1 MKYPKTGS
9 EVYVSLNLSN
19 TMLTGIGKG
28 TITREEVSASY
39 LKRLFAEHGVIV
51 SAKPEQRRLLEIV
64 NERYDLELEI
74 PETLKLFQLT
84 EEHRRLVVISVTG
97 LRRKNGSL
105 LPEYTEEEF
114 DERVD
119 AGKLPACVRGGYD
132 LVDVRDVAAGCVRAA
147 LHGRSGECYILSN
160 RHYEV
165 RELLELARRCGGGRR
180 LPVLP
185 AWMAKAAVPFIRLYA
200 RGVHRRPLYTRYSLH
215 TLQSNDRFSHDKATA
230 ELGFFPRDIARTVAD
245 TVLWLRRRRARA

>member
-97 LRRKNGSL
+97 LLRKNGSL

-114 DERVD
+114 SEATFNFV
-119 AGKLPACVRGGYD
+119 KYYVQ
-132 LVDVRDVAAGCVRAA
+132 
-147 LHGRSGECYILSN
+147 
-160 RHYEV
+160 
-165 RELLELARRCGGGRR
+165 
-180 LPVLP
+180 
-185 AWMAKAAVPFIRLYA
+185 
-200 RGVHRRPLYTRYSLH
+200 GVHYDALVEENKKLK
-215 TLQSNDRFSHDKATA
+215 F
-230 ELGFFPRDIARTVAD
+230 ELEQELEWHHRTD
-245 TVLWLRRRRARA
+245 NN

>member
-1 MKYPKTGS
+1 MSYPTTGQ

-64 NERYDLELEI
+64 NERYDLELNI
-74 PETLKLFQLT
+74 PETLKLFQLS
-84 EEHRRLVVISVTG
+84 EEHRRLVVVEVTG

-114 DERVD
+114 DEATFNFVKYYVQGVHYDTLVEENKKLKFELEQELEWRNRVD
-119 AGKLPACVRGGYD
+119 
-132 LVDVRDVAAGCVRAA
+132 
-147 LHGRSGECYILSN
+147 N
-160 RHYEV
+160 
-165 RELLELARRCGGGRR
+165 
-180 LPVLP
+180 
-185 AWMAKAAVPFIRLYA
+185 
-200 RGVHRRPLYTRYSLH
+200 
-215 TLQSNDRFSHDKATA
+215 
-230 ELGFFPRDIARTVAD
+230 
-245 TVLWLRRRRARA
+245 

>member
-64 NERYDLELEI
+64 NERYDLELSI
-74 PETLKLFQLT
+74 PESLKLFQLS

-97 LRRKNGSL
+97 LRRKGGSL

-114 DERVD
+114 NEATFIFV
-119 AGKLPACVRGGYD
+119 KY
-132 LVDVRDVAAGCVRAA
+132 
-147 LHGRSGECYILSN
+147 YIQG
-160 RHYEV
+160 RHYDELVEENKKLQFELDQEV
-165 RELLELARRCGGGRR
+165 EWR
-180 LPVLP
+180 
-185 AWMAKAAVPFIRLYA
+185 
-200 RGVHRRPLYTRYSLH
+200 
-215 TLQSNDRFSHDKATA
+215 N
-230 ELGFFPRDIARTVAD
+230 RTD
-245 TVLWLRRRRARA
+245 NG

>member
-39 LKRLFAEHGVIV
+39 LKRLFSEHGVIV

-64 NERYDLELEI
+64 NERCDLELEI
-74 PETLKLFQLT
+74 PEQLKLFQLS
-84 EEHRRLVVISVTG
+84 EEHRRLVVIEVTG

-114 DERVD
+114 NEATFIFV
-119 AGKLPACVRGGYD
+119 KY
-132 LVDVRDVAAGCVRAA
+132 
-147 LHGRSGECYILSN
+147 YIQG
-160 RHYEV
+160 RHYDELVEENKKLQFELDQEV
-165 RELLELARRCGGGRR
+165 EWR
-180 LPVLP
+180 
-185 AWMAKAAVPFIRLYA
+185 
-200 RGVHRRPLYTRYSLH
+200 
-215 TLQSNDRFSHDKATA
+215 N
-230 ELGFFPRDIARTVAD
+230 RTD
-245 TVLWLRRRRARA
+245 NG

>member
-1 MKYPKTGS
+1 MKYPKTDS

-114 DERVD
+114 DEATFNFV
-119 AGKLPACVRGGYD
+119 KYYVQ
-132 LVDVRDVAAGCVRAA
+132 
-147 LHGRSGECYILSN
+147 
-160 RHYEV
+160 
-165 RELLELARRCGGGRR
+165 
-180 LPVLP
+180 
-185 AWMAKAAVPFIRLYA
+185 
-200 RGVHRRPLYTRYSLH
+200 GVHYD
-215 TLQSNDRFSHDKATA
+215 TLVQENKKLKF
-230 ELGFFPRDIARTVAD
+230 ELEQELEWHHRTEN
-245 TVLWLRRRRARA
+245 

>member
-97 LRRKNGSL
+97 LRRTNGSL

-114 DERVD
+114 DEATFNFV
-119 AGKLPACVRGGYD
+119 KYYVQ
-132 LVDVRDVAAGCVRAA
+132 
-147 LHGRSGECYILSN
+147 
-160 RHYEV
+160 
-165 RELLELARRCGGGRR
+165 
-180 LPVLP
+180 
-185 AWMAKAAVPFIRLYA
+185 
-200 RGVHRRPLYTRYSLH
+200 GVHYD
-215 TLQSNDRFSHDKATA
+215 TLVEENKKLKF
-230 ELGFFPRDIARTVAD
+230 ELEQELEWHHRTD
-245 TVLWLRRRRARA
+245 N

>member
-114 DERVD
+114 
-119 AGKLPACVRGGYD
+119 
-132 LVDVRDVAAGCVRAA
+132 
-147 LHGRSGECYILSN
+147 GEATFNFVKY
-160 RHYEV
+160 YV
-165 RELLELARRCGGGRR
+165 Q
-180 LPVLP
+180 
-185 AWMAKAAVPFIRLYA
+185 
-200 RGVHRRPLYTRYSLH
+200 GVHYD
-215 TLQSNDRFSHDKATA
+215 TLVEENKKLKF
-230 ELGFFPRDIARTVAD
+230 ELEQELEWHHRTD
-245 TVLWLRRRRARA
+245 N

>member
-1 MKYPKTGS
+1 MNYPKTGS

-114 DERVD
+114 NEATFNFV
-119 AGKLPACVRGGYD
+119 KYYVQ
-132 LVDVRDVAAGCVRAA
+132 
-147 LHGRSGECYILSN
+147 
-160 RHYEV
+160 
-165 RELLELARRCGGGRR
+165 
-180 LPVLP
+180 
-185 AWMAKAAVPFIRLYA
+185 
-200 RGVHRRPLYTRYSLH
+200 GVHYD
-215 TLQSNDRFSHDKATA
+215 TLVEENKKLKF
-230 ELGFFPRDIARTVAD
+230 ELEQELEWRHRTD
-245 TVLWLRRRRARA
+245 N

>member
-64 NERYDLELEI
+64 NERCDLELEI
-74 PETLKLFQLT
+74 PEQLKLFQLS
-84 EEHRRLVVISVTG
+84 EEHRRLVVIEVTG

-114 DERVD
+114 NEATFAFVKYYVQGTHYDTLVEENKKLKF
-119 AGKLPACVRGGYD
+119 AGAGAG
-132 LVDVRDVAAGCVRAA
+132 VAEP
-147 LHGRSGECYILSN
+147 HGQL
-160 RHYEV
+160 
-165 RELLELARRCGGGRR
+165 
-180 LPVLP
+180 
-185 AWMAKAAVPFIRLYA
+185 M
-200 RGVHRRPLYTRYSLH
+200 RY
-215 TLQSNDRFSHDKATA
+215 KK
-230 ELGFFPRDIARTVAD
+230 
-245 TVLWLRRRRARA
+245 RRRRPSLFLLRRAQAGAFRAPARVTFFCCQKKVTKENHSNLRFKDPLARGGFRRPGGESIFP

>member
-114 DERVD
+114 DEATFNFV
-119 AGKLPACVRGGYD
+119 KYYVQ
-132 LVDVRDVAAGCVRAA
+132 
-147 LHGRSGECYILSN
+147 
-160 RHYEV
+160 
-165 RELLELARRCGGGRR
+165 
-180 LPVLP
+180 
-185 AWMAKAAVPFIRLYA
+185 
-200 RGVHRRPLYTRYSLH
+200 GVHYD
-215 TLQSNDRFSHDKATA
+215 TLVEENKKLKF
-230 ELGFFPRDIARTVAD
+230 ELEQELEWRHRTD
-245 TVLWLRRRRARA
+245 N